1 LLLVKLSRRADL
13 LATSRDRILNVDRY
27 QSIPLPF
34 LEIAPIGDRDYVT
47 AQFSRLERD
56 R

>member
-1 LLLVKLSRRADL
+1 LLLVKLARRADL
-13 LATSRDRILNVDRY
+13 FATSRDRILNVDRHNP
-27 QSIPLPF
+27 IPIPF
-34 LEIAPIGDRDYVT
+34 LTIAPIGDGDYVT